1 MMLKPYICKSW
12 HSTFI
17 SSIAPLDCSSTRG
30 GSNSFIYIPIDRAM
44 VSASLF
50 SGGYWIELTEPAELM
65 FGVEYPMEISVR
77 AISHIYQVQ
86 HDSFNFIV
94 TIREGQ
100 CWTDLIS
107 FGHIPRIFEQ
117 KYHVRSEN
125 AVVRGTK
132 SFPCR
137 LPAPMIDLMMLS
149 TQPRHG
155 FGLW

>member
-1 MMLKPYICKSW
+1 
-12 HSTFI
+12 
-17 SSIAPLDCSSTRG
+17 
-30 GSNSFIYIPIDRAM
+30 
-44 VSASLF
+44 
-50 SGGYWIELTEPAELM
+50 
-65 FGVEYPMEISVR
+65 MEIIVR

-86 HDSFNFIV
+86 HDSFDFIV

-132 SFPCR
+132 SFQRR
-137 LPAPMIDLMMLS
+137 LQAPMIDLVILS
-149 TQPRHG
+149 S
-155 FGLW
+155 